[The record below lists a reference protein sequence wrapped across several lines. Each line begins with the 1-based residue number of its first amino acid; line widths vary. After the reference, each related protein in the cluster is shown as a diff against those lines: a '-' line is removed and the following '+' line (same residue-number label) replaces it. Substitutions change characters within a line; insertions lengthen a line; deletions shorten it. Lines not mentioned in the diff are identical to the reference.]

1 MRSVA
6 RPDARVR
13 TRTPDARACSHAH
26 TRAQMSLGA
35 EMELTLGKCQ
45 ALVERRKRDTGV
57 HTGWSLVYRLTN
69 RLRVLLARNFGDAS
83 GRAIVEYTQAPN

>member
-1 MRSVA
+1 M
-6 RPDARVR
+6 
-13 TRTPDARACSHAH
+13 H
-26 TRAQMSLGA
+26 THAQMSLGA